1 MKRGH
6 GLWNQEKEIYGRP
19 WRRLPPGSFSRLET
33 VGQANAAMET
43 LPLFTCAES
52 SDFAN
57 ETAVLLKRNWKCAC
71 SNAEIPA
78 TGRKLIEKTA
88 RMPEGT
94 ERFLLGKFGRPAFS
108 IDRLFFTK

>member
-43 LPLFTCAES
+43 LPLFTCGEA

-57 ETAVLLKRNWKCAC
+57 DMQAGNGSSLEKKLEMCLFKCRD
-71 SNAEIPA
+71 SSD
-78 TGRKLIEKTA
+78 
-88 RMPEGT
+88 
-94 ERFLLGKFGRPAFS
+94 GKEAH
-108 IDRLFFTK
+108 